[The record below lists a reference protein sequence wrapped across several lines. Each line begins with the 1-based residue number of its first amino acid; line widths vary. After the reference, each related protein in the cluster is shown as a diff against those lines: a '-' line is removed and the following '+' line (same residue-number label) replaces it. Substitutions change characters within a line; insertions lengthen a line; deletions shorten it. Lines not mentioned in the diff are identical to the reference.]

1 MNLNS
6 QKFSRIYL
14 EKISSE
20 DKKILLL
27 EMSKVISRIIS
38 IENFDQ
44 NVKEVIEE
52 LRKIGHDL
60 WCFDSD
66 DDFQIWCGDWTK
78 KEKMG
83 KLVLDFTKINPVIV
97 SWNNNEQ
104 CAE

>member
-6 QKFSRIYL
+6 QNFSRICL
-14 EKISSE
+14 EKLSSE
-20 DKKILLL
+20 DRKILLL
-27 EMSKVISRIIS
+27 EMSKVISQIIS
-38 IENFDQ
+38 NENFDR
-44 NVKEVIEE
+44 NVEEVIEE

-83 KLVLDFTKINPVIV
+83 KLVLEFTKINLVTV
-97 SWNNNEQ
+97 SWNSGEK